1 MKVKITP
8 AIRNRI
14 FAALMAAG
22 VSGPVAYVGSHH
34 TVDSEGMYNQVYL
47 DPVGLKTVCVGH
59 LMTKEDEHKSYY
71 NINDCV
77 DLFVKDWIKHKNQ
90 LDKMV
95 KVPWRSEWMYGA
107 SIDFTFHMGQTSVR
121 SSTYIKDINARRYD
135 KACEELTRWVYGR
148 VNGVMTKMPGL
159 VIRATKRYEYCMG
172 EVPADYKT
180 VYEQWGN
187 MK

>member
-8 AIRNRI
+8 TIRNRI

-22 VSGPVAYVGSHH
+22 VSGPVAYVGSVH
-34 TVDSEGMYNQVYL
+34 TVDSEGMYTTPYL
-47 DPVGLKTVCVGH
+47 DPVGLKTMCVGH
-59 LMTKEDEHKSYY
+59 LATKKDVVKKSYT
-71 NINDCV
+71 V
-77 DLFVKDWIKHKNQ
+77 DECIDMFVKDFIAHKEQ

-107 SIDFTFHMGQTSVR
+107 SIDFTFHQGQTSVR
-121 SSTYIKDINARRYD
+121 ASTHIKDLNAMRYD
-135 KACEELTRWVYGR
+135 KACEELTRWVFGR

-159 VIRATKRYEYCMG
+159 VIRATKRYQYCMG

-180 VYEQWGN
+180 VYEQWEAN
-187 MK
+187 K